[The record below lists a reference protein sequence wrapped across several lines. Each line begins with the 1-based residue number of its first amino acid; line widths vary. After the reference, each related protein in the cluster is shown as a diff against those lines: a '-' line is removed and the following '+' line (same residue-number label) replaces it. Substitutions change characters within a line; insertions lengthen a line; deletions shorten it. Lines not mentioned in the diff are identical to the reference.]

1 MKQYFLDLF
10 DYHDQAN
17 AKVMNVLYPE
27 NPVISDYAYKMF
39 RHVVMANHVWLHR
52 ILKLDFDYEFW
63 MELNKEQL
71 DALMTKNKEELIAI
85 LDQFSLDSPIEF
97 TNLQG
102 EKYTMKLIDILS
114 HVSHHYAYHRGQ
126 IARAIRESGLEPPKT
141 DLMLFRR

>member
-17 AKVMNVLYPE
+17 AKVMDVLYPV

-39 RHVVMANHVWLHR
+39 RHIIMAHHIWSHR
-52 ILKLDFDYEFW
+52 ILKLPYDYEFW
-63 MELNKEQL
+63 AELDKEQIEDL
-71 DALMTKNKEELIAI
+71 IAKNKTELKQI
-85 LDQFSLDSPIEF
+85 LDQSNLNDPITF

-102 EKYTMKLIDILS
+102 ETYTMKLIDILC

-126 IARAIRESGLEPPKT
+126 IARAIREAGLEPPKT